1 MRCRLFLIGK
11 RCISQAPLAFGSAAV
26 TVQRNQKSP
35 IKTLV
40 VTLLRILAKIDLDLG
55 KGVQQGKS
63 SPLAAIAAVQI
74 NARRDKPLRVIPGC
88 SILATCPGMPWITA
102 ILAILAI

>member
-26 TVQRNQKSP
+26 TYLRIQKSP
-35 IKTLV
+35 IKTRV

-74 NARRDKPLRVIPGC
+74 NARRNKPLRVILGC
-88 SILATCPGMPWITA
+88 SILAITA
-102 ILAILAI
+102 ILAI